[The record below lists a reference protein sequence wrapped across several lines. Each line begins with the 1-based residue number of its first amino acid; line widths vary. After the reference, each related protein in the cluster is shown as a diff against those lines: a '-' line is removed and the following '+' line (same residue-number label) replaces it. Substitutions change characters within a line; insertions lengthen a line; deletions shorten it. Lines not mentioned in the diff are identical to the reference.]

1 MGALGEPYVP
11 LSELKKYVKLKT
23 DEMTLDAVLES
34 ALLAACNHIDTETDR
49 QYNRVEVATPRVF
62 TPKSTRVVRVDDF
75 WTTDDLVIEHDG
87 YDTGTY
93 SAWTGGYKLQ
103 PANGVKNGQIGWP
116 YEAIRTRGYGS
127 FVKCSESLRVTAKW
141 GWAEVPEAI
150 QTATLML
157 ATEFFRVKDSTF
169 GVAGMNDFGAVKVR
183 NNPLIWKLL
192 KPYAPSGLMVG

>member
-1 MGALGEPYVP
+1 MGALGDPYVP
-11 LSELKKYVKLKT
+11 LSELKKYVKLKDNET
-23 DEMTLDAVLES
+23 NLDAVLES

-49 QYNRVEVATPRVF
+49 QFNRTEVASPRVYTPR
-62 TPKSTRVVRVDDF
+62 SSRSVRVDDF
-75 WTTDDLVIEHDG
+75 WTTEDMLIEHDSS
-87 YDTGTY
+87 DTG
-93 SAWTGGYKLQ
+93 SFVAWTGGYKLQ

-116 YEAIRTRGYGS
+116 FEAIRTRGYTS
-127 FVKCSESLRVTAKW
+127 FLTCSESLRVTAKW

-169 GVAGMNDFGAVKVR
+169 GVAGMNDFGSIRVR

-192 KPYAPSGLMVG
+192 KPYSPSGLMVG